1 MLKPLRNLQNCQDLN
16 LAIKVKGGAATAKEG
31 KKSYNNVF
39 DWLNDQKSNII
50 IYNKEARNKSPASF
64 QIY

>member
-39 DWLNDQKSNII
+39 DWLNDQK
-50 IYNKEARNKSPASF
+50 K
-64 QIY
+64 